1 MCCGAGSCGASR
13 CIRPSGGASKNA
25 APIPQNWT
33 SVLRQASIVLAMRL
47 HPSYSADAHSKKSE
61 GARDAARSNRSAGV
75 EAMAMQMRSLD
86 LNRRP
91 KEKTSKSAFSPASRA
106 RCLRLCSARPPV
118 AEVSNHRFGPGQRLA
133 VWHGVT
139 ALPPKS
145 PVTPSVAP
153 GRCSFSRRALGG
165 VLHPCAATALRSR
178 LTTPRE
184 ALSDGPAWA
193 QYESGKSARG

>member
-1 MCCGAGSCGASR
+1 MCCGGGSCGASR

-61 GARDAARSNRSAGV
+61 GARDAARSNRSAGN
-75 EAMAMQMRSLD
+75 SG
-86 LNRRP
+86 
-91 KEKTSKSAFSPASRA
+91 KKTSKSAFSPASRA

-118 AEVSNHRFGPGQRLA
+118 AEVSNHRFGPGQRLV

-153 GRCSFSRRALGG
+153 GRCSFSRRALGARVAPVRG
-165 VLHPCAATALRSR
+165 HRSPPR

-184 ALSDGPAWA
+184 APSDGPVWA
-193 QYESGKSARG
+193 QYEPGKSARG